1 MNSPASADPAGR
13 LPCEPAR
20 HGMSRALPPPVC
32 SLACLGAARRVLPV
46 LADKC
51 VPGIP
56 RPGVEVKCQS
66 LLPKAK
72 QNYLSMST
80 LIGPDRLGACFFAAR
95 IANNRTGADC
105 PAVPAALV
113 QESTLV
119 LGCAGPASRR
129 ATSTQRTRRRRS
141 GARIVQQLSPCPIR
155 PPALIFPAMLCAP
168 LTTAARHLD
177 GAVADC

>member
-1 MNSPASADPAGR
+1 
-13 LPCEPAR
+13 
-20 HGMSRALPPPVC
+20 MSRALPPPVC

-66 LLPKAK
+66 SLPKAK
-72 QNYLSMST
+72 QNCLSMST

-105 PAVPAALV
+105 PAVPCRTGTGEYSGTGVRWPGFAPRYIDAAHPEEEIWRTHRTAALTV
-113 QESTLV
+113 PNPAFSADFPSDAV
-119 LGCAGPASRR
+119 RAAGDSR
-129 ATSTQRTRRRRS
+129 
-141 GARIVQQLSPCPIR
+141 
-155 PPALIFPAMLCAP
+155 AP
-168 LTTAARHLD
+168 S
-177 GAVADC
+177 